1 MGTPDMERR
10 LHMED
15 SCRFRI
21 GGGGSG
27 AGAPR
32 GSGVERVG

>member
-1 MGTPDMERR
+1 MGTPVMERR

-21 GGGGSG
+21 GGGGGGDPERGPQEG
-27 AGAPR
+27 AG
-32 GSGVERVG
+32 